1 MRVALVLIFAAE
13 ILLGPVFCQE
23 GKRDD
28 SHVDNVVRQAV
39 ADEFSSEILTNRTRA
54 YLSCASGEMVI
65 KLNFSEPF
73 RGVTYT
79 DYDRTSPCKFYGD
92 GSRYYE
98 LRIPLKGCGTKQEA
112 PRVFINNII
121 VRFHRS
127 LELEEDE
134 IKTII
139 CRYPPPLAPTQ
150 VPIVLP
156 PPTAAVPVIV
166 PPKLSEVELLLIICA
181 LLFLTLL
188 LLGIGIAY
196 YCLKKRNIKVIK
208 KRKAISS
215 GPGSE
220 ITKLSGSTMG
230 TLSMFDP
237 IRIPRAIAQSTSDSE
252 AALLTSLSSQNGS
265 GDHSDTIP
273 SDYPSESPSSVNS
286 DVEEIEGGRRMMIN
300 DVSTMRGDHFRYENT
315 AFIPD
320 ETSSIVSGYPEDQ
333 EKANSVSSIPVQQ
346 IMKPVEPPKK
356 KLKTKVAKEQVLT
369 TISEREDA
377 MFQREALQKTYA
389 AVKSVPHQLNPPIN
403 YTQTYTREAPPK
415 PPSSYAPSFYGS
427 IPDNDNR
434 SEAELIEDI
443 PVATRRPPSSYAPS
457 LKGSIPDNDIWS
469 HSELESEVAVMPY
482 VRKPKRETATVTDFY
497 LSSQKTTDIEDD
509 IRQLRKTTTLQHKPK
524 SPPPPPPPPQP
535 TAVYDSPSDVESVE
549 PYVSKALLP
558 RKPKIVVQNIDDLYL
573 TTTTE
578 VHATETIT
586 KTTKDTIAQ
595 HVRTPPQSTEPPSS
609 TGSPSTNWDVTIRHY
624 PNQPPSA
631 YDEPDDKVLERRWE
645 AYSEVSEKY
654 RDAESTTAEIPAQ
667 QRPRHPSE
675 HSTTTTPRNS
685 PSPYNT
691 MHKVTK
697 TIPHPTYTSIIYKV
711 LEPPPVEG
719 VEELTP
725 TIKEKW
731 RTVITTDETFRYL
744 VQEATT
750 VEEYIRI
757 TKDSRYEKLFGTR
770 TWNVI
775 IRALSTPDDRYPPA
789 QVEPPADIR
798 NPRYKKKNEFEPPR
812 NRRSSLP
819 PVTEFSL
826 ARDAPPSSCGS
837 VRSRR
842 TSRSGSVP
850 EYDLRS
856 MTEVDVD
863 FAHADRESLWSVD
876 TGYTYKTSRSLA
888 ERSTSEFLEEVPT
901 IIAERPHQYRGVQQQ
916 SHYYVEQSAAEF
928 VRSHDSYLR
937 DSNCREFGEDDYLHR
952 EHLPPA
958 PGGQNSVRPRFLERS
973 STEYF
978 EDVPTLS
985 LPDLRQATTEV
996 SSVTERR
1003 MDNVVQEL
1011 RQKGKFS
1018 RSEII
1023 IDTPIMR
1030 AIDRTSSIGEREEIK
1045 SVTETDVLDWKR

>member
-1 MRVALVLIFAAE
+1 MKVLP
-13 ILLGPVFCQE
+13 ILLFISEAFLRYVVAQE

-28 SHVDNVVRQAV
+28 THVENVVRQAV

-79 DYDRTSPCKFYGD
+79 DYDRSSPCKFYGD

-208 KRKAISS
+208 KKKAISS
-215 GPGSE
+215 SPGSE

-237 IRIPRAIAQSTSDSE
+237 IRIPRAIAQSTSGSE

-300 DVSTMRGDHFRYENT
+300 DLSTMRSDHFKYENT

-333 EKANSVSSIPVQQ
+333 EKAASVSSIPVTQ
-346 IMKPVEPPKK
+346 IMKPPEPPKK
-356 KLKTKVAKEQVLT
+356 KLKTKVAREQVLT

-377 MFQREALQKTYA
+377 MLQREAMQRSYA
-389 AVKSVPHQLNPPIN
+389 AVSSIPHQLNPPVN
-403 YTQTYTREAPPK
+403 YTQTYIREAPPK
-415 PPSSYAPSFYGS
+415 PPSSYAPSLYGS

-434 SEAELIEDI
+434 SQAEFLEDI
-443 PVATRRPPSSYAPS
+443 PVAMHKPPSSYAPS

-482 VRKPKRETATVTDFY
+482 VRKPKRETATVTDYY

-509 IRQLRKTTTLQHKPK
+509 IRHLKKTTTLQHKPK
-524 SPPPPPPPPQP
+524 TPPLSP
-535 TAVYDSPSDVESVE
+535 VYDSE
-549 PYVSKALLP
+549 PEVSETYVSKALVP
-558 RKPKIVVQNIDDLYL
+558 RKPKIIVQNIDDVFL

-578 VHATETIT
+578 VHATETVT
-586 KTTKDTIAQ
+586 KKTKDTILQ
-595 HVRTPPQSTEPPSS
+595 HVKSPPQSTEPPSS
-609 TGSPSTNWDVTIRHY
+609 TGTPPSNWDVTIRHY
-624 PNQPPSA
+624 PNQPPT
-631 YDEPDDKVLERRWE
+631 DTFETDDKYLERRWD
-645 AYSEVSEKY
+645 AYSEVSEKF
-654 RDAESTTAEIPAQ
+654 RDAESTTTEIPAQ
-667 QRPRHPSE
+667 RRPRHPSE
-675 HSTTTTPRNS
+675 HSTASTPKYS
-685 PSPYNT
+685 GSPYNT
-691 MHKVTK
+691 VHRVTK

-719 VEELTP
+719 VEQLTQE
-725 TIKEKW
+725 IKEKW

-757 TKDSRYEKLFGTR
+757 TKDSRYEKMFDTR

-789 QVEPPADIR
+789 QMEPPPDVR
-798 NPRYKKKNEFEPPR
+798 NPRYKKKNDVEPPR

-826 ARDAPPSSCGS
+826 SRDAPPSISGS

-842 TSRSGSVP
+842 TSRSGSMP
-850 EYDLRS
+850 DYDLRS

-876 TGYTYKTSRSLA
+876 TGYTYKTARSLA
-888 ERSTSEFLEEVPT
+888 ERSTSEFLEDVPT
-901 IIAERPHQYRGVQQQ
+901 IVAERPTQYRGVHQQ

-928 VRSHDSYLR
+928 VRSQDSYHR
-937 DSNCREFGEDDYLHR
+937 DSTSREFGEGDYLQR
-952 EHLPPA
+952 DPLQPITSPQK
-958 PGGQNSVRPRFLERS
+958 PSRPRFLERS

-985 LPDLRQATTEV
+985 LPDLRQSSTEV
-996 SSVTERR
+996 SSITERR
-1003 MDNVVQEL
+1003 MDNVVHEL
-1011 RQKGKFS
+1011 RQKGRFS
-1018 RSEII
+1018 RSEVI
-1023 IDTPIMR
+1023 IDSPIVR

-1045 SVTETDVLDWKR
+1045 SVTETDVADWKR

>member
-1 MRVALVLIFAAE
+1 MWILP
-13 ILLGPVFCQE
+13 ILLFMSKAFLGYVAAQE

-28 SHVDNVVRQAV
+28 THVENVVRQAV

-79 DYDRTSPCKFYGD
+79 DYDRS
-92 GSRYYE
+92 S
-98 LRIPLKGCGTKQEA
+98 CGTKQEA

-156 PPTAAVPVIV
+156 PPTAAIPVIV

-208 KRKAISS
+208 KKKAISS

-237 IRIPRAIAQSTSDSE
+237 IRIPRAIAQSTSGSE

-286 DVEEIEGGRRMMIN
+286 DVEEIEQGGRRMMIN
-300 DVSTMRGDHFRYENT
+300 DLSTMRSDHFKYENT

-333 EKANSVSSIPVQQ
+333 ERAASVSSIPVMQ
-346 IMKPVEPPKK
+346 IMKPMEPPKK
-356 KLKTKVAKEQVLT
+356 KLKTKVAREQMLT

-377 MFQREALQKTYA
+377 MMQREAMQRSYA
-389 AVKSVPHQLNPPIN
+389 AISSIPNELIPPVR
-403 YTQTYTREAPPK
+403 YSQTHIREAPPK
-415 PPSSYAPSFYGS
+415 PPSSYAPSLYGS

-434 SEAELIEDI
+434 SQAEFIEDI
-443 PVATRRPPSSYAPS
+443 PVATHRPPSSYAPS

-482 VRKPKRETATVTDFY
+482 VRKPKRETATVTDYF

-509 IRQLRKTTTLQHKPK
+509 IMNLKKTTTLQHKPK
-524 SPPPPPPPPQP
+524 SPPMSPPV
-535 TAVYDSPSDVESVE
+535 TVYDSE
-549 PYVSKALLP
+549 PEVSETYVSKALVP
-558 RKPKIVVQNIDDLYL
+558 RKPKIIVQNIDDLYL

-578 VHATETIT
+578 VHATETVT
-586 KTTKDTIAQ
+586 KKTKDTIMQ
-595 HVRTPPQSTEPPSS
+595 HVKSPPQSIEPPSS
-609 TGSPSTNWDVTIRHY
+609 TGTPTGPSTWDVTIRHY
-624 PNQPPSA
+624 PNQPPSGT
-631 YDEPDDKVLERRWE
+631 YEIEDKLSERRWD
-645 AYSEVSEKY
+645 AYSEVSEKF
-654 RDAESTTAEIPAQ
+654 RDAESTTTEIPAQ
-667 QRPRHPSE
+667 RRPRHPSE
-675 HSTTTTPRNS
+675 HSIVSNAKYNT
-685 PSPYNT
+685 SPYST

-697 TIPHPTYTSIIYKV
+697 TIPHPTYSSIIYKV

-719 VEELTP
+719 VEQLTQE
-725 TIKEKW
+725 IKQKW

-757 TKDSRYEKLFGTR
+757 TKDSRYEKMFDTR

-789 QVEPPADIR
+789 QVEPPADVR
-798 NPRYKKKNEFEPPR
+798 NPRYKKKNEVEPPR

-826 ARDAPPSSCGS
+826 ARDAPPSICGS
-837 VRSRR
+837 IRSRR
-842 TSRSGSVP
+842 TSRSGSMP
-850 EYDLRS
+850 DYDLRS

-876 TGYTYKTSRSLA
+876 TGYTYKTARSLA
-888 ERSTSEFLEEVPT
+888 ERSTSEFLEDVPT
-901 IIAERPHQYRGVQQQ
+901 IVAERPAQYKGVHQQ

-937 DSNCREFGEDDYLHR
+937 DSNTREFGEGDYLQR
-952 EHLPPA
+952 EPLPPSSSPPKPA
-958 PGGQNSVRPRFLERS
+958 RPRFLERS

-1003 MDNVVQEL
+1003 MDNVVHEL

-1018 RSEII
+1018 RSEVI
-1023 IDTPIMR
+1023 IDSPHNESHR
-1030 AIDRTSSIGEREEIK
+1030 QN
-1045 SVTETDVLDWKR
+1045 L

>member
-1 MRVALVLIFAAE
+1 MTGMVSIFGFNLLYGLYFKDISIE
-13 ILLGPVFCQE
+13 RMLLGPGLCQE

-28 SHVDNVVRQAV
+28 SHVENVVRQAV

-65 KLNFSEPF
+65 KMNFSEPF

-79 DYDRTSPCKFYGD
+79 DYDRSGPCKFYGD
-92 GSRYYE
+92 GRQYYE

-139 CRYPPPLAPTQ
+139 CRYPPPLAPIPP
-150 VPIVLP
+150 PIVQPL
-156 PPTAAVPVIV
+156 PTAAVPAIV

-237 IRIPRAIAQSTSDSE
+237 IRIPRAIAQSTSGSE

-315 AFIPD
+315 AFISD
-320 ETSSIVSGYPEDQ
+320 EASTISGYPEDQ
-333 EKANSVSSIPVQQ
+333 EKANSVSSIPIQQ
-346 IMKPVEPPKK
+346 ILKPIEAPRK
-356 KLKTKVAKEQVLT
+356 KLKPKVAREQVLT

-377 MFQREALQKTYA
+377 AFQREALQKTYA
-389 AVKSVPHQLNPPIN
+389 AVKQIPQELIPPVR
-403 YTQTYTREAPPK
+403 YTQTYVREAPPK
-415 PPSSYAPSFYGS
+415 PPSSYAPSLYGS

-434 SEAELIEDI
+434 SQAEFIEDV
-443 PVATRRPPSSYAPS
+443 PMAARKPPSSYAPS
-457 LKGSIPDNDIWS
+457 LQGSIPDNDIWS

-482 VRKPKRETATVTDFY
+482 TRKPKRETATVTDYF

-509 IRQLRKTTTLQHKPK
+509 ISQLRKTTTLQHKPK
-524 SPPPPPPPPQP
+524 PPSPQP
-535 TAVYDSPSDVESVE
+535 EPLSDIEIIE
-549 PYVSKALLP
+549 PYVSKALVP
-558 RKPKIVVQNIDDLYL
+558 KPKRVIQNIDDVYL

-578 VHATETIT
+578 VHATETVT
-586 KTTKDTIAQ
+586 KKVKDTIAQ
-595 HVRTPPQSTEPPSS
+595 HVKSPPQSTEPPSS
-609 TGSPSTNWDVTIRHY
+609 SDSQPPNWDVTIRHY
-624 PNQPPSA
+624 PNRTPPG
-631 YDEPDDKVLERRWE
+631 YTEIDDKLSEHRWDT
-645 AYSEVSEKY
+645 YSEVSEKFK
-654 RDAESTTAEIPAQ
+654 DAESTITEVNH
-667 QRPRHPSE
+667 RTRHPSHP
-675 HSTTTTPRNS
+675 HSPG
-685 PSPYNT
+685 PAYN
-691 MHKVTK
+691 VTK
-697 TIPHPTYTSIIYKV
+697 TIPHPTYTSVIFKI

-719 VEELTP
+719 VEQLTP
-725 TIKEKW
+725 IIKEKW
-731 RTVITTDETFRYL
+731 RTVITTDETFRSL

-757 TKDSRYEKLFGTR
+757 TKDSRYEKMFDTR

-789 QVEPPADIR
+789 QSEPPLDIR
-798 NPRYKKKNEFEPPR
+798 NPRYKKKNEFEHPR

-819 PVTEFSL
+819 PVTELSL

-856 MTEVDVD
+856 MTEIDVD

-888 ERSTSEFLEEVPT
+888 ERSTSEFLEDVPT
-901 IIAERPHQYRGVQQQ
+901 MIAERPPQHRGVQEQ
-916 SHYYVEQSAAEF
+916 YYREQTAAEF
-928 VRSHDSYLR
+928 VSSHDSYLR
-937 DSNCREFGEDDYLHR
+937 ESAHAEFNRDNYLRTEQHSQFTNRPSNELFG
-952 EHLPPA
+952 
-958 PGGQNSVRPRFLERS
+958 
-973 STEYF
+973 ST
-978 EDVPTLS
+978 PTMS
-985 LPDLRQATTEV
+985 LPNLRQVSTEV
-996 SSVTERR
+996 SSMTERR
-1003 MDNVVQEL
+1003 MDNVVREL
-1011 RQKGKFS
+1011 RQNEKFS
-1018 RSEII
+1018 RSEVI
-1023 IDTPIMR
+1023 IDSPIMR

>member
-1 MRVALVLIFAAE
+1 MKVLLVLLFIFKSF
-13 ILLGPVFCQE
+13 LGQAIAQE

-28 SHVDNVVRQAV
+28 THVENVVRQAV

-79 DYDRTSPCKFYGD
+79 DYDRSSPCKFYGD
-92 GSRYYE
+92 GSKYYE
-98 LRIPLKGCGTKQEA
+98 LRIPLKGCGTKQHPVYLLTKIEGLVTA
-112 PRVFINNII
+112 
-121 VRFHRS
+121 
-127 LELEEDE
+127 LE
-134 IKTII
+134 
-139 CRYPPPLAPTQ
+139 
-150 VPIVLP
+150 VPHCFWP

-208 KRKAISS
+208 KKKAISS

-237 IRIPRAIAQSTSDSE
+237 IRIPRAIAQSTSGSE

-300 DVSTMRGDHFRYENT
+300 DLSTMRSDHFKYENT

-333 EKANSVSSIPVQQ
+333 ERAASVSSIPVMQ
-346 IMKPVEPPKK
+346 IMKPIEPPKK
-356 KLKTKVAKEQVLT
+356 KLKTKVAREQMLT

-377 MFQREALQKTYA
+377 MLQREAMQRSYA
-389 AVKSVPHQLNPPIN
+389 AVSSIPHELNKPLR
-403 YTQTYTREAPPK
+403 YTQTYVREAPPK
-415 PPSSYAPSFYGS
+415 PPSSYAPSLYGS

-434 SEAELIEDI
+434 SQAEFIEDI
-443 PVATRRPPSSYAPS
+443 PVAAHRPPSSYAPS

-482 VRKPKRETATVTDFY
+482 VRKPKRETATVTDYF

-509 IRQLRKTTTLQHKPK
+509 IKHLKKTTTLQHKPK
-524 SPPPPPPPPQP
+524 SPPLSPPV
-535 TAVYDSPSDVESVE
+535 TVYDSE
-549 PYVSKALLP
+549 PEVSETYLSKALVP
-558 RKPKIVVQNIDDLYL
+558 RKPKITVQNIDDLYL

-578 VHATETIT
+578 VHATETVT
-586 KTTKDTIAQ
+586 KTTKDTIMQ
-595 HVRTPPQSTEPPSS
+595 HVKTPPQSTEPPSS
-609 TGSPSTNWDVTIRHY
+609 TGTPPSTWDVTIRHY
-624 PNQPPSA
+624 PNQPPT
-631 YDEPDDKVLERRWE
+631 EHFETDDKLSERRWD
-645 AYSEVSEKY
+645 AYSEISEKF
-654 RDAESTTAEIPAQ
+654 RDAESTTTEIPAHR
-667 QRPRHPSE
+667 RPRHPSE
-675 HSTTTTPRNS
+675 HSTASTPKNN
-685 PSPYNT
+685 SPYNT
-691 MHKVTK
+691 IHRVTK
-697 TIPHPTYTSIIYKV
+697 TIPHPTYSSIIYKV

-719 VEELTP
+719 VEQLT
-725 TIKEKW
+725 TEIKEKW

-757 TKDSRYEKLFGTR
+757 TKDSRYEKLFDTR
-770 TWNVI
+770 TWHVI
-775 IRALSTPDDRYPPA
+775 IRALSTPDERYPPA
-789 QVEPPADIR
+789 QMEPPADVR
-798 NPRYKKKNEFEPPR
+798 NPRYKKKNDGEPPR

-826 ARDAPPSSCGS
+826 ARDAPPSINGS
-837 VRSRR
+837 IRSRR
-842 TSRSGSVP
+842 TSRSGSMP
-850 EYDLRS
+850 DYDLRS

-876 TGYTYKTSRSLA
+876 TGYTYKTARSLA
-888 ERSTSEFLEEVPT
+888 ERSTSEFLEDVPT
-901 IIAERPHQYRGVQQQ
+901 IVAERPSQYRGVHQQ

-937 DSNCREFGEDDYLHR
+937 DSANREFGEGDYLQR
-952 EHLPPA
+952 QPLPPTSISQKPA
-958 PGGQNSVRPRFLERS
+958 RPRFLERS

-985 LPDLRQATTEV
+985 LPDLRQASTEV

-1003 MDNVVQEL
+1003 MDNVVHEL

-1018 RSEII
+1018 RSEVI
-1023 IDTPIMR
+1023 IDSPIVR
-1030 AIDRTSSIGEREEIK
+1030 AIDRTSSVGEREEIK
-1045 SVTETDVLDWKR
+1045 SVTETDVADWKR

>member
-1 MRVALVLIFAAE
+1 MLVALISLLICQV
-13 ILLGPVFCQE
+13 VFQPIVCQE

-28 SHVDNVVRQAV
+28 THVENVVRQAV

-65 KLNFSEPF
+65 KINFTEPF

-79 DYDRTSPCKFYGD
+79 DYDRSSPCKFYGD

-166 PPKLSEVELLLIICA
+166 PPKLSEIELLLIICA

-208 KRKAISS
+208 KRKPLSS

-237 IRIPRAIAQSTSDSE
+237 IRIPRAIAQSTSGSE

-300 DVSTMRGDHFRYENT
+300 DLSTMRGDHFRYENT

-320 ETSSIVSGYPEDQ
+320 EASSIASGYPEDQ
-333 EKANSVSSIPVQQ
+333 EKAASVSSIPVQQ
-346 IMKPVEPPKK
+346 ILKPVEAPKK
-356 KLKTKVAKEQVLT
+356 KLKTKVAREHQLT

-377 MFQREALQKTYA
+377 MMQREAFQRTYA
-389 AVKSVPHQLNPPIN
+389 DMRPVPHELLPPVSYSKAYI
-403 YTQTYTREAPPK
+403 REAPPK
-415 PPSSYAPSFYGS
+415 PPSSYAPSLYGS

-434 SEAELIEDI
+434 SQAEFIEDVPMAI
-443 PVATRRPPSSYAPS
+443 QRPPSSYAPS

-469 HSELESEVAVMPY
+469 HSELESEVAVVPY
-482 VRKPKRETATVTDFY
+482 VRKPKRETATVSDYF
-497 LSSQKTTDIEDD
+497 LSSQNITEIEDD
-509 IRQLRKTTTLQHKPK
+509 VMNVRKTTTLQHKPK
-524 SPPPPPPPPQP
+524 PQPESPPEM
-535 TAVYDSPSDVESVE
+535 ESVE
-549 PYVSKALLP
+549 TYVSKALVP
-558 RKPKIVVQNIDDLYL
+558 RKPKIIVQNIDDLYL

-578 VHATETIT
+578 VHATETVT

-595 HVRTPPQSTEPPSS
+595 HVKSPPQSTEPPSS
-609 TGSPSTNWDVTIRHY
+609 ETPPSTFDVRIRHY
-624 PNQPPSA
+624 PHESQPDFPD
-631 YDEPDDKVLERRWE
+631 YDDKISERRWD
-645 AYSEVSEKY
+645 AYSEISEKF
-654 RDAESTTAEIPAQ
+654 RDAESTTTEIPAHR
-667 QRPRHPSE
+667 RPRHLSE
-675 HSTTTTPRNS
+675 HSTSTTPRNS
-685 PSPYNT
+685 QSPYNT
-691 MHKVTK
+691 LNRVPQK
-697 TIPHPTYTSIIYKV
+697 IPHPTYTSIIYKV

-719 VEELTP
+719 VDQLTP
-725 TIKEKW
+725 HIKERW

-757 TKDSRYEKLFGTR
+757 TKDSRYEKLFDTR
-770 TWNVI
+770 TWHVI
-775 IRALSTPDDRYPPA
+775 IRALSTPDERYPPV
-789 QVEPPADIR
+789 QNEPPGDGR
-798 NPRYKKKNEFEPPR
+798 NPRYKKKSEFEPPR

-826 ARDAPPSSCGS
+826 ARDAPPSISGS
-837 VRSRR
+837 IRSRR

-876 TGYTYKTSRSLA
+876 TGYTYKTSKSLA
-888 ERSTSEFLEEVPT
+888 ERSTSEFLEDVPT
-901 IIAERPHQYRGVQQQ
+901 IVAERSPQYRGVHQQ
-916 SHYYVEQSAAEF
+916 SHYYAEQSSAGF
-928 VRSHDSYLR
+928 VRTNNSHMKDSPHT
-937 DSNCREFGEDDYLHR
+937 EFGEGDFLHK
-952 EHLPPA
+952 EALPSTSA
-958 PGGQNSVRPRFLERS
+958 PQKPVRPRFLERS

-978 EDVPTLS
+978 EDIPRMS
-985 LPDLRQATTEV
+985 MPDLRQSSTEV

-1018 RSEII
+1018 RSEVI
-1023 IDTPIMR
+1023 IDSPITR
-1030 AIDRTSSIGEREEIK
+1030 AIDRVSSIGEREEIK
-1045 SVTETDVLDWKR
+1045 SITETDIVDWKR